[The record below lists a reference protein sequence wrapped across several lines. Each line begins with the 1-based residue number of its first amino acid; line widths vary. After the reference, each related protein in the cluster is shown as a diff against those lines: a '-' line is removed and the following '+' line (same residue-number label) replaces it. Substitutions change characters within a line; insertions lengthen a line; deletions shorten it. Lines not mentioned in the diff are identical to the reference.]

1 MDLKWLAEKYDFINY
16 MARQFQMFGPE
27 RNNLGSG
34 MLLHFLCESHK
45 SRLISFSHEYEVVI
59 YKLSIAERLET
70 RGNGSATEFKFF
82 F

>member
-1 MDLKWLAEKYDFINY
+1 

-34 MLLHFLCESHK
+34 MLLHFLCKSRK

-59 YKLSIAERLET
+59 YKLSIAETLET
-70 RGNGSATEFKFF
+70 QGNSEPGSARELEKKSYKAHSL
-82 F
+82 